1 MTSHDRKKGSKINVA
16 DRVLLDQLL
25 SWIIIEIFIKKIF
38 LFNFN
43 KNSFNK
49 NSFNTKNYQKFNNRL
64 TLKQEKFKSN
74 KISFLNLQLYIKI
87 ILDLYFLND
96 ENLNYLKWDLKR
108 KERRNHY
115 FLTQSPIDIFK

>member
-74 KISFLNLQLYIKI
+74 KISSLNLQLYIKI